1 MAPDTLGIILVTAV
15 VTAGL
20 AALATYWLTRKRS
33 DGPTSREQPPAG
45 RDAQADPR
53 PTTPREPINP
63 VGLVA
68 TGAYELVDEDGNR
81 VVSDQ
86 RGLSYYPTRLPDREE
101 LLGHRDDPGP
111 RGEIGPPGIPDR
123 ERRTPGGL
131 LDNEDFFRQVQADAD
146 ENLRQAEAN
155 MQQLVRGF
163 DMPGIRLP
171 KPNKAAFSSADLFA
185 QQSDMR
191 THDHG
196 LQVVLD
202 ALHMVVKTF
211 AGCEHVP
218 LRDYKFNMNF
228 ASAAA
233 SDQKRF
239 VARMQQPVSCQIEL
253 VQEQVEGSFHPSW
266 RAVIDGQEITFD
278 NQADID
284 VSIQR
289 QRPQG
294 REERAIEF
302 RD

>member
-1 MAPDTLGIILVTAV
+1 MAPDTLGIIIVTAV

-20 AALATYWLTRKRS
+20 AALATYRLTRKRS
-33 DGPTSREQPPAG
+33 DGPTVREQPPEG
-45 RDAQADPR
+45 RSPQADPS
-53 PTTPREPINP
+53 PTPTREPLNP

-68 TGAYELVDEDGNR
+68 TGPYELVDEDGNR
-81 VVSDQ
+81 IPARD
-86 RGLSYYPTRLPDREE
+86 YHM
-101 LLGHRDDPGP
+101 GHRDDPGP
-111 RGEIGPPGIPDR
+111 RGAIGPPGIPDR

-202 ALHMVVKTF
+202 ALHVVVRDTL
-211 AGCEHVP
+211 GYHDVP
-218 LRDYKFNMNF
+218 LRDYRFIMNF
-228 ASAAA
+228 ATVATEGT
-233 SDQKRF
+233 KRF
-239 VARMQQPVSCQIEL
+239 SVTMKSPVETKIEL
-253 VQEQVEGSFHPSW
+253 TQQVQPGSFQPEWH
-266 RAVIDGQEITFD
+266 VYVTDGPEVTFG
-278 NQADID
+278 NQAPIT
-284 VSIQR
+284 VNTQHSHQ
-289 QRPQG
+289 PG
-294 REERAIEF
+294 SREERAIEF

>member
-33 DGPTSREQPPAG
+33 DGPTSREQPPEG
-45 RDAQADPR
+45 RDAQADPS

-81 VVSDQ
+81 IPARD
-86 RGLSYYPTRLPDREE
+86 YHM
-101 LLGHRDDPGP
+101 GHRDDPGP

-239 VARMQQPVSCQIEL
+239 VARMQ
-253 VQEQVEGSFHPSW
+253 
-266 RAVIDGQEITFD
+266 
-278 NQADID
+278 
-284 VSIQR
+284 
-289 QRPQG
+289 
-294 REERAIEF
+294 
-302 RD
+302 